1 MEKESWLEYIFGICK
16 PDARIGKKGSR
27 SAPPPRRRR
36 RFGRAFAS
44 THTRLRGGS
53 ERHMLAQP
61 CLRAA
66 SPCVERAY
74 GVGYAWR
81 FSTLR
86 RPLAVSAG
94 SFTRNRASCKASR
107 AQSASAQWSIPLP
120 HACHK
125 SMLSLRCSPTRLP
138 CVDEQLGAT
147 TDGNRV
153 ARCHRAAAARRVSER
168 GGTGTAVMLLTSG
181 LLLFYT
187 AVIVPVQICMWSYDN
202 PCNAFPTLPFD
213 IIVDSFFLVLAS
225 PK

>member
-107 AQSASAQWSIPLP
+107 AQTASAQWSKPL
-120 HACHK
+120 HK
-125 SMLSLRCSPTRLP
+125 SHAPCLRPAARRRACRVPMGNRR
-138 CVDEQLGAT
+138 AT
-147 TDGNRV
+147 PDGDRV
-153 ARCHRAAAARRVSER
+153 ARCHRAAAARRVSEAER
-168 GGTGTAVMLLTSG
+168 AR
-181 LLLFYT
+181 
-187 AVIVPVQICMWSYDN
+187 Q
-202 PCNAFPTLPFD
+202 
-213 IIVDSFFLVLAS
+213 
-225 PK
+225 